1 MNEIIKPLK
10 KLPEKFRLGG
20 DYNITQYAL
29 IIGLLVKTDICVRNY
44 NRSRDTS
51 FTLSFLNS
59 IGCVSERSATEII
72 IKSDSPI
79 HIDDCAELEYE
90 GGAVPLAQ
98 IVGYLAG
105 RNICCS
111 LKYANSINSDLVD
124 LLVDTF
130 SKYGVDLFH
139 KAEIRQIYFRS
150 SSESPIECKLSNALP
165 YLKNCLLFYSL
176 TCGQS
181 ISIKEKVVTENGF
194 EIIIKYLGCNLSC
207 EETKSEITIDPNDPR
222 KKIRVV
228 NFDYKRKIDLKKS
241 AEIEGGEIIVPSD
254 YHSLA
259 AFILLAILKKKSL
272 TVEDVYINDSMNR
285 FIKFLK
291 GFAADVELSN
301 KKSKPPYTTNDLTV
315 TGRKAKGRKLSGR
328 TATALMELIPYISIA
343 AAVGNNNT
351 VIRDIAEYGTWQN
364 NPFNEISSMLKNIG
378 IKSGALEDGLVI
390 EGKSDYQDDKYGPFV
405 NKEIALAFYI
415 LILSETVKTTFKGFE
430 IIVDNYPEI
439 IETVQTAY
447 DKQLLSKLT

>member
-10 KLPEKFRLGG
+10 KLPEKIRLGG

-29 IIGLLVKTDICVRNY
+29 ILGLLAKTDICISNY
-44 NRSRDTS
+44 NRSKDTS

-59 IGCVSERSATEII
+59 IGCISERSATEII

-79 HIDDCAELEYE
+79 HIDDCAELEYD
-90 GGAVPLAQ
+90 GGAVPLSQ
-98 IVGYLAG
+98 IIGYLAG

-150 SSESPIECKLSNALP
+150 CPESPIECTLSHALP
-165 YLKNCLLFYSL
+165 YLKNSLLLFSL
-176 TCGQS
+176 ACGQS
-181 ISIKEKVVTENGF
+181 ISIKEIITSDAGF
-194 EIIIKYLGCNLSC
+194 ENLIIVFGGNLSS

-228 NFDYKRKIDLKKS
+228 NFNYKRKIDLKKS
-241 AEIEGGEIIVPSD
+241 SEIEGGEIIIPSD
-254 YHSLA
+254 NHSLA
-259 AFILLAILKKKSL
+259 AFLLLAILKKQSL
-272 TVEDVYINDSMNR
+272 TVEDVYINDSMSR

-301 KKSKPPYTTNDLTV
+301 KKSKGPFATNNLTI
-315 TGRKAKGRKLSGR
+315 TGREAKGRKLSGG
-328 TATALMELIPYISIA
+328 TSAALMELVPYISIA

-351 VIRDIAEYGTWQN
+351 VIRDIAEYGIWQN
-364 NPFNEISSMLKNIG
+364 NPFNEISLMLKNVG

-390 EGKSDYQDDKYGPFV
+390 EGKSDYEDDKYGPFV

-415 LILSETVKTTFKGFE
+415 LILSESVKTTFNGFE
-430 IIVDNYPEI
+430 IIADNYPEI
-439 IETVQTAY
+439 IEAVQSAY
-447 DKQLLSKLT
+447 DKQLLSKST

>member
-10 KLPEKFRLGG
+10 ILPEKIKLGG
-20 DYNITQYAL
+20 DYNITQMVL
-29 IIGLLVKTDICVRNY
+29 MLGLLAKTDICIRNY
-44 NRSRDTS
+44 NRSNETS

-59 IGCVSERSATEII
+59 IGCISERSATEIV
-72 IKSDSPI
+72 IKADSPI
-79 HIDDCAELEYE
+79 QIDECAELEYE

-98 IVGYLAG
+98 IVGFLAG
-105 RNICCS
+105 KNICCS

-124 LLVDTF
+124 LLVNNF

-150 SSESPIECKLSNALP
+150 SSVSPIECTLSNALP
-165 YLKNCLLFYSL
+165 YLKNSLLFYSL

-181 ISIKEKVVTENGF
+181 ISIKEIIATDSGF
-194 EIIIKYLGCNLSC
+194 ENLIKYFGGNLSSVD
-207 EETKSEITIDPNDPR
+207 TKSETTIDPNDPR

-228 NFDYKRKIDLKKS
+228 NFDYKRKIDLKQFS
-241 AEIEGGEIIVPSD
+241 EIEGGEIIVPSD

-272 TVEDVYINDSMNR
+272 IVEDVYINDSMNR

-301 KKSKPPYTTNDLTV
+301 KKSIPPYTTNDLTV
-315 TGRKAKGRKLSGR
+315 TGREAKGRKLSGR

-351 VIRDIAEYGTWQN
+351 VIRDIAEYGIWQN
-364 NPFNEISSMLKNIG
+364 NPFNEISLMLKNVG

-390 EGKSDYQDDKYGPFV
+390 EGKSDYDDDKYGPFV

-415 LILSETVKTTFKGFE
+415 LILSETVKTTFNGFE
-430 IIVDNYPEI
+430 IIADNYPEI
-439 IETVQTAY
+439 IEAVQTAY
-447 DKQLLSKLT
+447 DKQLLSKLA